1 MKTKLKRLITMIL
14 SATIFSSLCLFSV
27 SALRIDNGTGFYYEY
42 IDKTT
47 ATIVGYYRSD
57 VNVVVPDS
65 IYDKKVVKIT
75 ANTFGD
81 NETIQSIVLPNTVTT
96 LEEFAF
102 SNCTSLKNIKL
113 SSSITEISFLMFG
126 GCTSLETVY
135 VPKSVTDIS
144 EYAFYDTGDFTMLCQ
159 ENSYAQEFAIKNNI
173 KYEIVPEYLLG
184 DVDNDGVISIS
195 DATYIQLHIAKLSQL
210 GFYESLKADTDQD
223 SKINISDATKIQQWL
238 TM

>member
-1 MKTKLKRLITMIL
+1 MKTKFKKLITIIL

-27 SALRIDNGTGFYYEY
+27 SALQMDDGSGFYYGY
-42 IDKTT
+42 IDETT
-47 ATIVGYYRSD
+47 ASIVGYYKSD
-57 VNVVVPDS
+57 VDVVVSDS

-75 ANTFGD
+75 VSAFNG
-81 NETIQSIVLPNTVTT
+81 NENIQSIILPDTVTT
-96 LEEFAF
+96 LENFAF

-113 SSSITEISFLMFG
+113 SSSITEITLLMFS

-135 VPKSVTDIS
+135 IPNSVTNIS
-144 EYAFYDTGDFTMLCQ
+144 PYAFRNTGNFTMLCQ

-223 SKINISDATKIQQWL
+223 SKINIADATKIQQWL